1 MRISIRSTEPQAGQA
16 FIEYAVTLVLIACV
30 VVVTL
35 FVLGNTIQ
43 NNYWNLV
50 ASFDTS
56 GRTPQQISCQQ
67 GNYNCQH

>member
-1 MRISIRSTEPQAGQA
+1 MRTPIRRRHRKAGQS
-16 FIEYAVTLVLIACV
+16 FVEYAVILVLIACV

-35 FVLGNTIQ
+35 FVLGNILQ

-56 GRTPQQISCQQ
+56 GRTSQQISCEQ

>member
-1 MRISIRSTEPQAGQA
+1 MRIPIRSTQPRAGQA
-16 FIEYAVTLVLIACV
+16 FIEYAVILVLIACV

-50 ASFDTS
+50 ASFDAS

-67 GNYNCQH
+67 GNYNCPH

>member
-1 MRISIRSTEPQAGQA
+1 MRIPIRRKQSQTGQA
-16 FIEYAVTLVLIACV
+16 FIEYAVILVLIACV

-35 FVLGNTIQ
+35 LVLGNTIQ

-50 ASFDTS
+50 ASFDRS

-67 GNYNCQH
+67 GNYNCPH

>member
-1 MRISIRSTEPQAGQA
+1 MRIPIRRTHPGAGQA
-16 FIEYAVTLVLIACV
+16 FIEYAVILVLIACV

-67 GNYNCQH
+67 GNYNCPH